1 MYRSLLLVLGMLC
14 SLVAHAEMPTDP
26 LAWLGRIASAAQRL
40 NYVGTFS
47 YQTGKRIE
55 TSRIMHVVD
64 AQGEYERLEVLDG
77 SPREVIRSNGEVRC
91 LLPDQRTVIIDRP
104 GDRRAFPARLP
115 ASIGVLA
122 ENYRIR
128 KGEFGRVAGHEA
140 QQIVLEPKDDLRF
153 GHVLWADAQSGL
165 LLKARMVDERGET
178 VEQFVFNDVQIGV
191 ELTRERVASRQ
202 TVANDWKIVQAGG
215 SPLREDELPW
225 VLRAPLPGF
234 QQSSVMRRQLGRA
247 HAEAVHIVYSDGIS
261 TVSAFIEPISA
272 GSQSAAGEFSSGAT
286 NIYKRQ
292 LDGHLITVL
301 GEVPQRTLRRL
312 GDAIER
318 KAN

>member
-1 MYRSLLLVLGMLC
+1 MYRSLLLALGMLC
-14 SLVAHAEMPTDP
+14 SFVAHAEMPTDP

-128 KGEFGRVAGHEA
+128 KGEIGRVAGHEA

-153 GHVLWADAQSGL
+153 GHVLWADAASGL

-191 ELTRERVASRQ
+191 ELTRERAASRQ

-215 SPLREDELPW
+215 SPLREDEFPW
-225 VLRAPLPGF
+225 ALRTGLPGF
-234 QQSSVMRRQLGRA
+234 QQSSLMRRQLGRG
-247 HAEAVHIVYSDGIS
+247 HVEAVHIVYSDGIS

-272 GSQSAAGEFSSGAT
+272 DIHSAAGEFSSGAT

-318 KAN
+318 KVN